1 MNSCKVCGS
10 GSGRVHMVREMMYGT
25 QDEFPYFECADC
37 GCISLARIPEN
48 LDQYY
53 QNSYYSFQQQS
64 CSRVHVAAY
73 RLSLSRFSFLTNLF
87 PFAVFKMLHRIH
99 LQPAMKLLD
108 VGCGAGAMVAGLR
121 KLGYSAEGI
130 DPFVSSDIADEDGV
144 RVRKGVLGEVRDK
157 FDVILFLHSLEHM
170 PVESLALARDRLNS
184 DGLCVVRIPVVNWA
198 WKRYGPNWVQLDAP
212 RHLFVHSIRSFTIL
226 AERSGFKVQ
235 KMLFDSTDLQ
245 FWGSD
250 GYARDIPLRSAR
262 PRLLK
267 RSLLRLR
274 AVAFNF
280 RNLGDQAQFYLRRA
294 D

>member
-1 MNSCKVCGS
+1 MN
-10 GSGRVHMVREMMYGT
+10 GT
-25 QDEFPYFECADC
+25 RDEFPYFECTDC
-37 GCISLARIPEN
+37 GCLSLVEIPEN
-48 LDQYY
+48 LGKYY

-64 CSRVHVAAY
+64 CSRVRLAAY
-73 RLSLSRFSFLTNLF
+73 YLSLSRLSFLTNLF

-108 VGCGAGAMVAGLR
+108 VGCGSGTMVAGLR

-144 RVRKGVLGEVRDK
+144 RVRKGVLGEVKDK

-198 WKRYGPNWVQLDAP
+198 WKRYGADWVQLDAP
-212 RHLFVHSIRSFTIL
+212 RHLFVHTVRSFTIL
-226 AERSGFKVQ
+226 AEKSGLKVQ
-235 KMLFDSTDLQ
+235 RVLFDSTDLQ

-250 GYARDIPLRSAR
+250 GYARDIPLRASR
-262 PRLLK
+262 PQMLR

-274 AVAFNF
+274 AMVFNL
-280 RNLGDQAQFYLRRA
+280 RNLGDQAQFYLRPVK
-294 D
+294 